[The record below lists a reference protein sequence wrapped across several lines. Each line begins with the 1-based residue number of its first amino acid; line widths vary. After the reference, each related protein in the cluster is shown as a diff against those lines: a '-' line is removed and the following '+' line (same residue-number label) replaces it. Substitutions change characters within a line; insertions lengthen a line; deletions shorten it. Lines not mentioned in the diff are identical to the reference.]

1 MIKKIRAGKKRNN
14 IVPFKKDLKVVS
26 TNENPIDAKQVEI
39 DKFNSHVKE
48 LFNNLGK
55 FTDGCKLN
63 SSEMWYNILF
73 YAKQK
78 AIFSIPYFDYK
89 TNDAG
94 TSDEV
99 AENFNNFHSEHCPEL
114 FV

>member
-1 MIKKIRAGKKRNN
+1 M
-14 IVPFKKDLKVVS
+14 VS
-26 TNENPIDAKQVEI
+26 TNDNPIDAKQVEI

-63 SSEMWYNILF
+63 SSEMSYNILF

-78 AIFSIPYFDYK
+78 AIYSIPYFDYK

-99 AENFNNFHSEHCPEL
+99 AENFNNFHREHCPEL
-114 FV
+114 FVKKEDDRKLH